1 MEATI
6 KNWQEL
12 SLTDFKSLATDFN
25 TVHHAVQFIAYASIH
40 FIKAEKDDSH
50 TAMYWNPVLK
60 AYEGNLMHNESGS
73 WSIFLAHDPFEIGI
87 RDAQKNVIKKADLIG
102 KTKNDMLMWLTL
114 NLHELG
120 FDTSEFSTKT
130 HYEIPAH
137 PIDPNGTFSVTS
149 RKSMLELNK
158 YRDNSHLV
166 LEHLSGQFKSAHP
179 VRIWPHHFDEGCYV
193 PIQQFGG
200 KDSRSLSLGMAVPD
214 SYFNQPYFYVT
225 TWAKDGIDY
234 SELPEIAAPGAWY
247 NKEWT
252 GQVLEAGKLIDL
264 GGEAQAQAVHAFF
277 NEAIKNA
284 RRLVGWA
291 YKY

>member
-12 SLTDFKSLATDFN
+12 SLTDFKSIAADFN

-40 FIKAEKDDSH
+40 FIKAEKNDSH

-60 AYEGNLMHNESGS
+60 AYEGNLMHNEAGA

-87 RDAQKNVIKKADLIG
+87 RDAEKNVIKKADLIG
-102 KTKNDMLMWLTL
+102 KTKNDMLIWLTL

-120 FDTSEFSTKT
+120 FDTSDFETAT
-130 HYEIPAH
+130 HYKIPPH
-137 PIDPNGTFSVTS
+137 RLDKNDTFSVTS

-166 LEHLSGQFKSAHP
+166 LEHLAGQFKSAHP

-193 PIQQFGG
+193 PIQKFGG
-200 KDSRSLSLGMAVPD
+200 EDSRSLSFGMAIPD
-214 SYFNQPYFYVT
+214 KFYDHPYFYVT

-234 SELPEIAAPGAWY
+234 DELPEIEEPGAWHR
-247 NKEWT
+247 KEWT
-252 GQVLEAGKLIDL
+252 GQVLDISKIINLKGADQAGSVLNFFEA
-264 GGEAQAQAVHAFF
+264 
-277 NEAIKNA
+277 AIENA
-284 RRLVGWA
+284 RRLAGWA